1 MKVDK
6 QKIIDACNNASSM
19 AEAGSQFDINFQT
32 FRKYA
37 KELGVWK
44 PNQAGVGIKRPKG
57 DGNGKFALSDILEG
71 KYPHYSSHKIRQRLI
86 ADGLKEDKCEECGI
100 GNVYNGKPL
109 SMHLDHIDGNHYNHV
124 FKNLRILCPNCHSQ
138 TETHG
143 SKKLK
148 LGS

>member
-1 MKVDK
+1 MKINK
-6 QKIIDACNNASSM
+6 QDIINACNTASSM
-19 AEAGSQFDINFQT
+19 SEAASKFDINFQT

-44 PNQAGVGIKRPKG
+44 PNQAGIGLRRPRTE
-57 DGNGKFALSDILEG
+57 GNGKFSLEEILDG
-71 KYPHYSSHKIRQRLI
+71 KHPHYSSHKLRLRLI
-86 ADGLKEDKCEECGI
+86 DEGLKKDECEECGI
-100 GNVYNGKPL
+100 GNEYNGKPL
-109 SMHLDHIDGNHYNHV
+109 SMHLDHIDGNHHNHV

-148 LGS
+148 KRL

>member
-1 MKVDK
+1 MKIDK

-19 AEAGSQFDINFQT
+19 AEAASQFDVNFQT

-44 PNQAGVGIKRPKG
+44 TNQSGKGGKKPKTT
-57 DGNGKFALSDILEG
+57 GKFELNDILEG
-71 KYPHYSSHKIRQRLI
+71 KYPHYSSHKLRLRLI
-86 ADGLKEDKCEECGI
+86 AEGLKEDKCEECGI
-100 GNVYNGKPL
+100 GNEYNGKPL
-109 SMHLDHIDGNHYNHV
+109 SMHLDHIDGDHHNHV
-124 FKNLRILCPNCHSQ
+124 FSNLRILCPNCHSQ

-148 LGS
+148 LGM